1 MGSFILL
8 LLLML
13 LTCGFGVVRMID
25 PVEPPRWLRLLTR
38 TLLLLLGAVVLLLVC
53 AFWAMG

>member
-1 MGSFILL
+1 MGTSFLL
-8 LLLML
+8 LLL

-25 PVEPPRWLRLLTR
+25 PAEPPRWLRLLTSI
-38 TLLLLLGAVVLLLVC
+38 LLLLLGAVVLLFAC